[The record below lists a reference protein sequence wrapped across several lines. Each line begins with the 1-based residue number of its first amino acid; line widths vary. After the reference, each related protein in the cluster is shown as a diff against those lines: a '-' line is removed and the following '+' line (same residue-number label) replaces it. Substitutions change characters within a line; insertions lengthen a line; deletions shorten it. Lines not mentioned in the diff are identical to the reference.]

1 MNGSPTGTTPIAVC
15 PTANIEMDRPVLPA
29 WCSERASPN
38 PFSSTLAVR
47 SASVQAMTTYERRL
61 LSIDALRTCLI
72 FRRQS
77 DPGFQLGIGNP
88 VPAVVE
94 TRDQILNVLARG
106 FGRRTG
112 FASRD

>member
-47 SASVQAMTTYERRL
+47 SASVQAIATYERRL

-72 FRRQS
+72 FPRQS
-77 DPGFQLGIGNP
+77 DPGSQLGKRMP
-88 VPAVVE
+88 PVVE

-112 FASRD
+112 F